1 MRSILNISLPQ
12 KLKDEVELAV
22 KQGGYA
28 TKSELIREALRLWK
42 EDSLHKKLKKSQ
54 KAIIQGKGIK
64 LNSLKDLR

>member
-42 EDSLHKKLKKSQ
+42 EDSLLKKLKKSQ

-64 LNSLKDLR
+64 LKSLKDLR